1 MKERLY
7 LRYSRNDLVRNWGV
21 NAAILAILMLSAF
34 LMATGCMVMERLVG
48 GINKL
53 FDEAKP
59 PHFLQMH
66 SGSYDLAALES
77 FAASR
82 PEIDSWLIEDM
93 LGYDSTS
100 LTWSRPAT
108 GESGSLAASLVDNL
122 FVTQNESF
130 DFLLDASDTPVKPSP
145 GEVYVPVAYEDKF
158 GLKSGDTLQIQ
169 TSSAP
174 QTFTIAGFVRDAQMA
189 SSLSSATRFVIS
201 PDDFVALK
209 AAGGGSPEIIVEYRV
224 VDTARIGALQNAY
237 ESDESLPRTGQAVTF
252 EMIRLI
258 NAFSDGLV
266 AVALVFASLL
276 VVVIALI
283 NLRFVIKATMEDEVR
298 EIGVMRAIGL
308 PAKAITGLY
317 LGKYAVMALIACIV
331 GGLLGIVATN
341 ALTHSIVKNYSSPDP
356 GLFTVLV
363 PVIALVVVYLLV
375 VGICRG
381 ILRGVRRIEVVGALV
396 HGSTLDE
403 RQTAKR
409 AARLARRARRTSLSR
424 GTGDIARRLS
434 LVDLRAEMGQW
445 ILIPVVFFLTS
456 LLLILPMN
464 LLSTFSSPRFVTY
477 MGAPLTDLRAD
488 IQFSEDAGHVRQQL
502 ESAMRSDRR
511 LDRIRVYSNVLYETR
526 GDEGWETL
534 RVEVGDYSSG
544 TVEFLSGQRPADGQ
558 IALSVL
564 NANKLK
570 VTVGDALPVR
580 RAGEEASLT
589 VSGIYQDV
597 TNGGR
602 TAKMPGDASADAVGH
617 VIYADVTGGADPAS
631 VSQEY
636 NSRFQKASVVPM
648 QEYVTQTLSYVT
660 DAFRSAA
667 WLSFVFG
674 LVVAALIT
682 GLFLKLRLSR
692 ERRRTGILAALGFSR
707 RELIAQ
713 VRFKTVLTVAVG
725 TIVGTVFAATLGEVM
740 ISGLISATGIG
751 LASLRFI
758 PQPLLVYVGYPL
770 ALVAVGYLAAA
781 AMTAGLRRGETSE
794 WLNK

>member
-21 NAAILAILMLSAF
+21 NVALMAILVLSAF
-34 LMATGCMVMERLVG
+34 LMATGCMMMERLVG

-77 FAASR
+77 FAASH

-93 LGYDSTS
+93 IGYDSAS

-130 DFLLDASDTPVKPSP
+130 DFLLDASGTAVKPAV
-145 GEVYVPVAYEDKF
+145 GEIYVPVAYEDKF
-158 GLKSGDTLQIQ
+158 GLKSGDTLQLQ
-169 TSSAP
+169 TSTAP

-201 PDDFVALK
+201 PDDFAALK
-209 AAGGGSPEIIVEYRV
+209 AAGEGSPEIIVEYRV
-224 VDTARIGALQNAY
+224 TDTSKIGALQNAY
-237 ESDESLPRTGQAVTF
+237 ESDETLPRTGQAVTF

-276 VVVIALI
+276 LVVIALI
-283 NLRFVIKATMEDEVR
+283 NLRFVIKGTMEDEVR

-308 PAKAITGLY
+308 PTKVITGLY
-317 LGKYAVMALIACIV
+317 LGKYSVMTLSACIV
-331 GGLLGIVATN
+331 GGLLGMIATN
-341 ALTHSIVKNYSSPDP
+341 VLTQSIARNYSNPEL
-356 GLFTVLV
+356 GLFTVVV
-363 PVIALVVVYLLV
+363 PLLALVLVYLLV
-375 VGICRG
+375 VGICRR

-403 RQTAKR
+403 KQTAKR

-424 GTGDIARRLS
+424 GTGGLARRLS

-477 MGAPLTDLRAD
+477 MGAPFTDLRAD
-488 IQFSEDAGHVRQQL
+488 IQFSEDAEHVRQQV
-502 ESAMRSDRR
+502 ESAMRSDQR
-511 LDRIRVYSNVLYETR
+511 LDHVRVYSNVLYETQ
-526 GDEGWETL
+526 GEEGWETL

-544 TVEFLSGQRPADGQ
+544 TVEFLSGQRPAEGQ
-558 IALSVL
+558 IALSVM
-564 NANKLK
+564 NADKFK
-570 VTVGDALPVR
+570 VAIGDSLPVR
-580 RAGEEASLT
+580 QGNQET
-589 VSGIYQDV
+589 NVIVSGIYQDV
-597 TNGGR
+597 TSGGR
-602 TAKMPGDASADAVGH
+602 TAKMQGSVSSGAVSY
-617 VIYADVTGGADPAS
+617 VIYADVIDGTDPAR

-636 NSRFQKASVVPM
+636 GSRFKEASIVPM

-667 WLSFVFG
+667 WLSFGFG

-682 GLFLKLRLSR
+682 GLFLKLRLTR
-692 ERRRTGILAALGFSR
+692 ERRRMGVLAALGFSR
-707 RELIAQ
+707 RELISQ
-713 VRFKTVLTVAVG
+713 VRFKTVLMVAAGTFVG
-725 TIVGTVFAATLGEVM
+725 TLFAATLGEAM

-751 LASLRFI
+751 LTSLRFI

-770 ALVAVGYLAAA
+770 ALLAVGYLASAA
-781 AMTAGLRRGETSE
+781 ITAGLRRGETSE